1 MNKYLPDFIVIAFYA
16 SIFCLLV
23 ATANTIV
30 QADGM
35 SEQEWDN
42 AAKATEQLEEVNEEQ
57 RAQLHSLNEERLRE
71 LIDQLQVGQTSANV
85 AETEIQGSTSSK

>member
-1 MNKYLPDFIVIAFYA
+1 MNRYLPDFIVIAFYA
-16 SIFCLLV
+16 TIFCLLV

-35 SEQEWDN
+35 SEQDWSSAEIN
-42 AAKATEQLEEVNEEQ
+42 TEEVEKVNEEH

-71 LIDQLQVGQTSANV
+71 LIDQLQVGQTSAE
-85 AETEIQGSTSSK
+85 ATGDTGIQVIGK